1 MSLNSSCTK
10 TTIAESEGVSNGGK
24 SIKYTRAFLKPYH
37 VLLKPSCPQLTDRRA
52 ICTTTAAHACGVY
65 QLSEEKDES
74 RPQTQTPAWAGQPM
88 PPSNHFSRG
97 PGTAPPLP
105 YTGPPPFNQPP
116 RFSGSQYPD
125 LSLYGSSQPSN
136 PSPYYP
142 AHANPAL
149 ANQGTQAY
157 QYGANSGPPPTQPG
171 AQQPGSGGYPTGYG
185 QMPYYG
191 QTPMPGYGWPPQ
203 QGSSSTNLF
212 VDQRWWSLALASP
225 PEFFVSVVRGWCSHR
240 PPADQCF
247 NVKENADTV

>member
-1 MSLNSSCTK
+1 VRNLGCPSHLLNSNFFQCITTEQPPKNPCARCTK
-10 TTIAESEGVSNGGK
+10 KHLPCEYVSVEEDDPVSAN
-24 SIKYTRAFLKPYH
+24 
-37 VLLKPSCPQLTDRRA
+37 PSPDLSSSALPTSG
-52 ICTTTAAHACGVY
+52 AHSG
-65 QLSEEKDES
+65 

-203 QGSSSTNLF
+203 QGS
-212 VDQRWWSLALASP
+212 RYASIGVGVHI
-225 PEFFVSVVRGWCSHR
+225 FGAD
-240 PPADQCF
+240 PPAQ
-247 NVKENADTV
+247 